1 MYGSY
6 VFDFDYTLANSEK
19 GIVMCFEMLFAAEG
33 YPPIPR
39 DIICQTIGMPMF
51 DAMQQ
56 LTQEK
61 DPQKVQAL
69 IYRYKV
75 NYSDKYMTKYTYLY
89 ADTKSTLQ
97 GLKNKGANCYI
108 LSSKTRSRIYETL
121 TKEHMTSL
129 IDGVIGSEDVQH
141 LKPSPEG
148 MSALCSIYGCQKK
161 DMLYIGDNVIDAQTA
176 NTYGCDFAA
185 VTTGTTPATAFYQ
198 FPHIKIMNHLHELL
212 SIKKGKV

>member
-39 DIICQTIGMPMF
+39 DMICQTIGMPMF

-69 IYRYKV
+69 
-75 NYSDKYMTKYTYLY
+75 
-89 ADTKSTLQ
+89 
-97 GLKNKGANCYI
+97 
-108 LSSKTRSRIYETL
+108 
-121 TKEHMTSL
+121 SL
-129 IDGVIGSEDVQH
+129 I
-141 LKPSPEG
+141 
-148 MSALCSIYGCQKK
+148 
-161 DMLYIGDNVIDAQTA
+161 
-176 NTYGCDFAA
+176 
-185 VTTGTTPATAFYQ
+185 
-198 FPHIKIMNHLHELL
+198 HI
-212 SIKKGKV
+212 